1 MGGVFVFPGGSQV
14 VLQAGVP
21 EPYEGFRVLF
31 NGLCLSDGRSDSC
44 DADLNHGLVI
54 VIGLIILLGRKTPC
68 KYYGKE
74 SLKGPTKHIL
84 SHLAKNDS
92 TQCAWR

>member
-21 EPYEGFRVLF
+21 EPDEGLRVLF
-31 NGLCLSDGRSDSC
+31 NGLCLSDGCGNSC

-54 VIGLIILLGRKTPC
+54 VIGLVILLGRKP
-68 KYYGKE
+68 
-74 SLKGPTKHIL
+74 SLK
-84 SHLAKNDS
+84 
-92 TQCAWR
+92 